1 MTKNFSTSAYRNELI
16 QLSVAVL
23 FAAAMGLLEAIIL
36 IYIRDI
42 ILPAGY
48 SLKYPVAPLNSLP
61 YELIR
66 EACTIVMLLAAAWL
80 AGFNNRSRIYYFFIM
95 FGVWDI
101 LYYAGL
107 KFWLDWPATWMSWD
121 CLFLIPEPWY
131 APVLVP
137 VLISIYLIAGG
148 TLLLMV
154 EKLITHTRLP
164 LITVLLNLAAFGIW
178 YWSFVQNTSAIHTSG
193 YRGVEYSW
201 ILFVAGFLLGNAGI
215 VYSVIRNYR
224 HPLTKR

>member
-1 MTKNFSTSAYRNELI
+1 MTKHFTTSLIRNEII
-16 QLSVAVL
+16 QLSMAVL
-23 FAAAMGLLEAIIL
+23 FAAAMGLLEAIIV

-48 SLKYPVAPLNSLP
+48 NLKYPVAPLGSLP

-66 EACTIVMLLAAAWL
+66 EACTLLMLITAAWL
-80 AGFNNRSRIYYFFIM
+80 AGFNNRARIYYFFIM
-95 FGVWDI
+95 FGIWDI
-101 LYYAGL
+101 MYYAGL
-107 KFWLDWPATWMSWD
+107 KFWLDWPATWLSWD

-131 APVLVP
+131 GPVLAP

-148 TLLLMV
+148 TMLLLV
-154 EKLITHTRLP
+154 EKLIINTRLH
-164 LITVLLNLAAFGIW
+164 LVTILLNLAAFGIW
-178 YWSFVQNTSAIHTSG
+178 YWSFVKDSSVIQTKG

-201 ILFVAGFLLGNAGI
+201 ILFVIGVLLANVGI

-224 HPLTKR
+224 HPLGKR